1 MVHYLLGL
9 SQSCHAALTMIQA
22 MLKPPQSLFNCP
34 HCGIAYKVVP
44 VEIAQIEPSVDTVEC
59 LNCGGELDA
68 REGAFMRKYFL
79 VGPSRGA
86 RRKK

>member
-9 SQSCHAALTMIQA
+9 SQSCHSALTMIQT
-22 MLKPPQSLFNCP
+22 MLKLPQTLFNCP

-44 VEIAQIEPSVDTVEC
+44 VEVAQIEPSVDTVEC